1 VSNERVIAALE
12 EAARNQPIRMPVEWF
27 FPTSLRPVPST
38 RRPTEVLDTAD
49 TKNSPPVPVPVPA
62 AVVVPVA
69 VQRHPEADLVP
80 VWWARLDVSIW
91 RTRRFLWRLAA
102 KMVVRRL
109 RR

>member
-1 VSNERVIAALE
+1 VTSAPELAAAIA
-12 EAARNQPIRMPVEWF
+12 EAARHQPIRLPLEWYF
-27 FPTSLRPVPST
+27 GPSSLRAVPST
-38 RRPTEVLDTAD
+38 RRPTEVLGTAD
-49 TKNSPPVPVPVPA
+49 TKNSPPVPVPA
-62 AVVVPVA
+62 AVVAPVA